1 MFEWFYN
8 NETLTWWLLVVSII
22 SFIATLIAVPVILA
36 RLPEDYF
43 LLPERHRIPWA
54 NRHPVLRIPLL
65 LGKNL
70 LGIVLVIA
78 GILML
83 ALPGQGILTIIVGL
97 MLTDFPGKYQTERWV
112 VSRHSVL
119 RTINWIR
126 MKAKKPVLLVHF
138 NNGSDHDI

>member
-1 MFEWFYN
+1 MLEWFYN
-8 NETLTWWLLVVSII
+8 NETLLGWLLIVSFI

-36 RLPEDYF
+36 KLPEDYF
-43 LLPERHRIPWA
+43 LLPKRHRIPWA

-97 MLTDFPGKYQTERWV
+97 MLSDFPGKYQTERWV

-119 RTINWIR
+119 RAIHWIR
-126 MKAKKPVLLVHF
+126 MKANKPALLVDF
-138 NNGSDHDI
+138 DNDSDHDI

>member
-8 NETLTWWLLVVSII
+8 NEILVWWLVLVSVI
-22 SFIATLIAVPVILA
+22 FFFATLIIAPIILT

-43 LLPERHRIPWA
+43 LLPDRPLTPWA
-54 NRHPVLRIPLL
+54 NRHPLLRIPLL

-70 LGIVLVIA
+70 LGILFVIA

-97 MLTDFPGKYQTERWV
+97 MLMDFPGKYAAERWV
-112 VSRHSVL
+112 INRHSVL
-119 RTINWIR
+119 RIINWIR
-126 MKAKKPVLLVHF
+126 NKAAKPALLVHVDDDS
-138 NNGSDHDI
+138 NNHL

>member
-8 NETLTWWLLVVSII
+8 NETLLWWLLVVSFIT
-22 SFIATLIAVPVILA
+22 FIATLIAVPVILA

-43 LLPERHRIPWA
+43 SLPDRHRIPWA

-65 LGKNL
+65 LIKNL
-70 LGIVLVIA
+70 LGIMFVFA

-83 ALPGQGILTIIVGL
+83 ALPGQGILTIIIGL
-97 MLTDFPGKYQTERWV
+97 ALMDFPGKYRAERWV

-119 RTINWIR
+119 RGINWIR
-126 MKAKKPVLLVHF
+126 GKAGKSELILNF
-138 NNGSDHDI
+138 GGDLDNDD

>member
-8 NETLTWWLLVVSII
+8 NETLTWWLVLVSVIFFFASLII
-22 SFIATLIAVPVILA
+22 VPIILT

-43 LLPERHRIPWA
+43 LLPDRHRTRWA
-54 NRHPVLRIPLL
+54 NRHPLLRIPLL

-70 LGIVLVIA
+70 LGILFVIA

-83 ALPGQGILTIIVGL
+83 ALPGQGILTIIIGL
-97 MLTDFPGKYQTERWV
+97 MFMDFPGKYTAERWV

-126 MKAKKPVLLVHF
+126 KKSDKPALILHT
-138 NNGSDHDI
+138 NNDSDGHA